1 MIGVRSTTG
10 EFVKRAREIHGD
22 KYDYSKVNYVNNKT
36 KVRIICPEHGEF
48 YQIPKSHLM
57 GCECPKCR
65 NNYKLSADD
74 FIKKSKLVH
83 GDKYDYSKVEYI
95 NNVTKVCIICPE
107 HGEFWQI
114 PLNHMEGHGCPSCAP
129 NKKMDIDGFLK
140 KAKQVHGDKY
150 DYSKVKYVNNNTK
163 VTIICP
169 THGEFEQTPHDHLSG
184 KGCMECSGHRRKT
197 TEEFIDAA
205 KKVHGD
211 KYDYSKVEYKN
222 SKTKVCI
229 ICPKHGEFM
238 QQPYSHLAGIGC
250 PSCSNSKLEN
260 EVNDFLIEN
269 KIKYVDEKSFT
280 WLNGLRYDFYLANYN
295 IAIECQGEQHFIPI
309 DFAGKGKEWAEKEFI
324 STVERDRL
332 KKKLSDEY
340 GIKVIYY
347 VKNEKYWGKFVN
359 EVHNMHELKE
369 KLLVNR

>member
-1 MIGVRSTTG
+1 MGKRLTKDEFIGRS
-10 EFVKRAREIHGD
+10 KEI
-22 KYDYSKVNYVNNKT
+22 
-36 KVRIICPEHGEF
+36 
-48 YQIPKSHLM
+48 
-57 GCECPKCR
+57 
-65 NNYKLSADD
+65 
-74 FIKKSKLVH
+74 H

-95 NNVTKVCIICPE
+95 NNGTKVCIICPE
-107 HGEFWQI
+107 HGEFMQT
-114 PLNHMEGHGCPSCAP
+114 PFNHMGGHGCPSCAP
-129 NKKMDIDGFLK
+129 NKKMSTDCFLK

-150 DYSKVKYVNNNTK
+150 NYSKVKYVNNSTK

-169 THGEFEQTPHDHLSG
+169 IHGEFEQTPHDHLSG
-184 KGCMECSGHRRKT
+184 KGCIKCSGHKRKT

-222 SKTKVCI
+222 NKTKVCI

-238 QQPYSHLAGIGC
+238 QQPNSHLAGIGC

-269 KIKYVDEKSFT
+269 KIRYIDEKSFT
-280 WLNGLRYDFYLANYN
+280 WLDGMRYDFYLMEYN

-324 STVERDRL
+324 STVERDKL

-340 GIKVIYY
+340 DIKVIYY
-347 VKNEKYWGKFVN
+347 VKDEKYWGKFVN